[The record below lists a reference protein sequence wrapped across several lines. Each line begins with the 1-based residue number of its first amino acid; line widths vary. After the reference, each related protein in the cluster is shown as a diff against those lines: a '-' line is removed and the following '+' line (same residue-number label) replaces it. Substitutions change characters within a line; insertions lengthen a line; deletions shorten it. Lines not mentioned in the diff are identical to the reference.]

1 MSSTDVFNGIGDAM
15 YWLFET
21 TLEPM
26 SDGDW
31 VWRIVLIFGFVAFA
45 YWMKRQADY
54 NKQAAADPNQLK

>member
-1 MSSTDVFNGIGDAM
+1 MSSTDVFNGMGDGL
-15 YWLFET
+15 YWLFEN

-31 VWRIVLIFGFVAFA
+31 IWRIVLIFGFVAFA

-54 NKQAAADPNQLK
+54 NKQAEADPNQLK